1 MLLLGALLLA
11 VVIGWVLLSPLIL
24 PPAPQPSAGGDAPL
38 AGLRV
43 NASVEDV
50 SLAAA
55 GASADFGVEEE
66 MRRINMRVVEEL
78 AITVTLESQRD
89 LVLADPPRLCLVGP
103 FWNPLDAGLSDRCWG
118 DPDLG
123 DVVASQL
130 PTNGDGKPVL
140 SANRPL
146 TVNATIRRGNERCD
160 YAPGQWHLEVGLGP
174 IDLPDVLMYVPY
186 ENPIV
191 GGFAGT
197 LRLLPTDQTRLC
209 SYPAAVYLRQ
219 GDPPVSSPSPTASS
233 PGTPRPTSQR
243 CAVTPGAIPDATMT
257 ISGFQFGDEIS
268 IDPGAA
274 VTFTNEDSV
283 VHTVTEG
290 LGVAAPDACVDE
302 RIAAGAT
309 VMVTFMEVG
318 DYPITC
324 TLHAAMQ
331 TVVHVR

>member
-1 MLLLGALLLA
+1 MLLLGALLAA

-24 PPAPQPSAGGDAPL
+24 PPAPQPSGNGEASL

-43 NASVEDV
+43 TASVEDL

-78 AITVTLESQRD
+78 AVTVTLESQGD
-89 LVLADPPRLCLVGP
+89 LVLADHPRLCLVGP

-118 DPDLG
+118 DPDLE
-123 DVVASQL
+123 DVVAAQL

-140 SANRPL
+140 SAGRPL
-146 TVNATIRRGNERCD
+146 AVNATIRRGDERCD
-160 YAPGQWHLEVGLGP
+160 YAPGQWHLEVGVGP
-174 IDLPDVLMYVPY
+174 MDLPDVLMYVPY

-219 GDPPVSSPSPTASS
+219 GDPPVASAIPTPGT
-233 PGTPRPTSQR
+233 PGTPRPTSDR
-243 CAVTPGAIPDATMT
+243 CAVTASATPRATMT
-257 ISGFQFGDEIS
+257 ISGFQFGDAIPIER
-268 IDPGAA
+268 GQA
-274 VTFTNEDSV
+274 VAFINQDSV
-283 VHTVTEG
+283 AHTVTEG
-290 LGVAAPDACVDE
+290 IGVAEPDACVDE
-302 RIAAGAT
+302 RIAVGAT
-309 VMVTFMEVG
+309 VMVTFLELG

-331 TVVHVR
+331 TVIHVR